1 MKKVLVLI
9 LSLLVA
15 IFCVGC
21 GYTIKA
27 EDSSNTDTPPVTT
40 PGDDGDAVIYTVSL
54 VYNDQSFRPTE
65 TIYARWIGDEG
76 VYEAEFDVFGVA
88 KHTGLDGD
96 YRVTLS
102 SAPSG
107 FTYDPNNIYTDND
120 HRDIKINLLKLI
132 TPNPFVGIPPKPN
145 GDGSDI
151 YEGAI
156 QISQLGTYRTIID
169 KRFSGSRSDVNNAN
183 GRVFFS
189 YKPLASGVYSIESWV
204 DIVTNQ
210 VNPIVDRFNGTFAF
224 SKYAD
229 TQNDGGSFSTFTKNF
244 RMLISLTEQEVSNVW
259 KFAICADVV
268 DELLYPATIDFTI
281 KYESGYTVDN
291 TVYETVTANGPFATS
306 SYWEENPYETG
317 TFRYLYEDTDKVM
330 TPNHPSG
337 QVVTLNPADGFYH
350 LYNEET
356 DTWGKVIY
364 ANISCDNEM
373 IQGEGEGFMIAGA
386 SLIIEGKSYRA
397 FMNTYGKYC
406 IIDASKRV
414 GIHPVN
420 QELKEFLQAFA
431 INERVFADGY
441 GTAEYAGYVSGED
454 NMWLLVCGYSA

>member
-21 GYTIKA
+21 GYTTEA
-27 EDSSNTDTPPVTT
+27 EDSSNTGTPPVTT
-40 PGDDGDAVIYTVSL
+40 PGDGDEDAVIYTVSL
-54 VYNDQSFRPTE
+54 VYNNQSFRPTE

-88 KHTGLDGD
+88 KHSGLDGD

-132 TPNPFVGIPPKPN
+132 TPSKPN

-169 KRFSGSRSDVNNAN
+169 KRFSGSRSDEQNAN

-244 RMLISLTEQEVSNVW
+244 RMLISLTEQEVGNVW
-259 KFAICADVV
+259 KFAISADVV
-268 DELLYPATIDFTI
+268 DELLYPVTIDFTI

-291 TVYETVTANGPFATS
+291 TVYETVTANGPFATPA
-306 SYWEENPYETG
+306 YWEENPYEAG
-317 TFRYLYEDTDKVM
+317 TFRYLYEDTENVM

-350 LYNEET
+350 LYDEET
-356 DTWGKVIY
+356 DTWGKIIY
-364 ANISCDNEM
+364 ANIARDNEM
-373 IQGEGEGFMIAGA
+373 IQGEGEGFMIGAA

-397 FMNTYGKYC
+397 FMNTYGGYC
-406 IIDASKRV
+406 KA
-414 GIHPVN
+414 GLHPVN

-441 GTAEYAGYVSGED
+441 GKAEYNGFVSSED
-454 NMWLLVCGYSA
+454 NMWLLVCGYSV